1 MKSRAI
7 IVVLFSLL
15 FLSVDGHATT
25 RGARKD
31 GSLLRPNNEI
41 LHTTPPSEKQIAL
54 EIARLRE
61 IKDFKINGWSV
72 TFSFIQMN
80 LELDKPQTVFRAI
93 AERTGSAR
101 YSYRVSESR
110 GDSADTIV
118 LTVEQPVIMNACAD
132 GAESHGGYC
141 DDGSSPR

>member
-93 AERTGSAR
+93 A
-101 YSYRVSESR
+101 YRVSESR